1 MNILTPFSWLKEF
14 LDTEL
19 DAVGYAKAASLIG
32 NEAEHLLYPASA
44 LRGIVVGRVK
54 EIKRHPNAD
63 ALQIAMTDVGDG
75 KLKQIVCGG
84 ENLAEGQTVAV
95 ALPGARVK
103 WHGKEEVTLEETEVR
118 GQKSFGMICAAEEI
132 GFEKLANGKTIWDL
146 TAIVPDARPGDDL
159 AAALGLKD
167 EVVLDFEV
175 TTNRPDALSIVGQS
189 REGYAGS
196 LGRFDD
202 PFLKEPV
209 LPNEGTKI
217 VFKVENTE
225 HELCSRYMGV
235 VMDVEV
241 GPSPW
246 WMQRRLLLAGA
257 KPINNVVDVTNYVR
271 LELGQPLH
279 AFDYDHFEGG
289 KVVVRTANKSEI
301 FRALDGSEHRL
312 VEDMLVIADTK
323 RAVAIAGIMGGLDSG
338 VTVNTKRIMLEAATF
353 DALSIRKTWR
363 ALNLQSDS
371 QQLYEKGLSLEL
383 PAYGIARAVELLKEV
398 ANARV
403 ASTVADARASEE
415 ERQSFVLRP
424 KRTSALMGVSV
435 DSDIQRAL
443 LERLGFRLEAAGED
457 VWTARVPFWRAHDVE
472 ADVDLMEEIA
482 RLYGYHNLPSVL
494 PSGEIP
500 RRERDTLLDREG
512 EMKNLLSGIGLTEVY
527 ANSFVDPEDVLRAG
541 MNPSDALRVQ
551 NPLSEDQSLMRTSL
565 IPTMLR
571 TIADNQHVRDT
582 LRLFELQRVY
592 LPRSGDLPEERS
604 MLLLAL
610 SDAQGGE
617 NLFRYAKG
625 LLESLMNT
633 YRVQFELSRQDI
645 PHWAHPGRGA
655 SIRVGGEIVGTIA
668 QVHPLLLQAFDLE
681 MVPVLVELDFPLLE
695 PYLKLTPIYQES
707 AVFPVAHRDI
717 SLLVDETTEYESI
730 ERILKTTSTLMRS
743 LEVFDVYR
751 GSQIGEKKKSISM
764 HVAFGAN
771 DRTLTSEEID
781 GEMSA
786 IGRALLGE
794 LGVVVRE

>member
-1 MNILTPFSWLKEF
+1 MNILAPFSWLKEF

-75 KLKQIVCGG
+75 APKQIVCGG

-118 GQKSFGMICAAEEI
+118 GQKSFGMICAADEL

-146 TAIVPDARPGDDL
+146 SSLIPEAKPGDDL
-159 AAALGLKD
+159 ATALGLKG

-175 TTNRPDALSIVGQS
+175 TTNRPDALSIIGQA

-196 LGRFDD
+196 FGTFEE
-202 PFLKEPV
+202 PFLKQSV
-209 LPNEGTKI
+209 LPNGETKI

-279 AFDYDHFEGG
+279 AFDYERIEGG
-289 KVVVRTANKSEI
+289 KIVVRRAKQGEH
-301 FRALDGSEHRL
+301 FRALDETEHEL
-312 VEDMLVIADTK
+312 LADMLVIADAK
-323 RAVAIAGIMGGLDSG
+323 RAVAIAGIMGGFDSG
-338 VTVNTKRIMLEAATF
+338 VTVNTKRIILEAATF
-353 DALSIRKTWR
+353 NAQSIRKTWR

-403 ASTVADARASEE
+403 ASTVEDARASEDE
-415 ERQSFVLRP
+415 QQGFALRP

-443 LERLGFRLEAAGED
+443 LERLGFRLSAAGED

-512 EMKNLLSGIGLTEVY
+512 DIKDLLSGIGLTEVY

-541 MNPSDALRVQ
+541 MNPRDALRVQ
-551 NPLSEDQSLMRTSL
+551 NPLAEDQALMRTSL

-571 TIADNQHVRDT
+571 TIADNQRLRDT

-592 LPRSGDLPEERS
+592 RPRPGDLPEERS
-604 MLLLAL
+604 MLLLAV

-617 NLFRYAKG
+617 DLFRCAKG
-625 LLESLMNT
+625 LLERLMNT
-633 YRVQFELSRQDI
+633 YRVQFEFLRQDV
-645 PHWAHPGRGA
+645 PHWAHPGMGA

-681 MVPVLVELDFPLLE
+681 MVPVLVELDLPLLE
-695 PYLKLTPIYQES
+695 PYLKLAPTYQEPP
-707 AVFPVAHRDI
+707 VFPFAYRDI
-717 SLLVDETTEYESI
+717 SLLADEATTYEAIERVLKTASMLVRSI
-730 ERILKTTSTLMRS
+730 EA
-743 LEVFDVYR
+743 FDVYR
-751 GSQIGEKKKSISM
+751 GSQIGEEKKSLSM
-764 HVAFGAN
+764 HLTFGAD
-771 DRTLTSEEID
+771 DRTLTSKEVEE
-781 GEMSA
+781 EMSVIA
-786 IGRALLGE
+786 HALSEQLA
-794 LGVVVRE
+794 VAVRE

>member
-1 MNILTPFSWLKEF
+1 MNILTSFSWLKEF

-19 DAVGYAKAASLIG
+19 DAVGYAKAASLVG

-44 LRGIVVGRVK
+44 LRGMVVGRVR

-75 KLKQIVCGG
+75 APKQIVCGG

-118 GQKSFGMICAAEEI
+118 GQKSFGMICAADEL

-146 TAIVPDARPGDDL
+146 SSLIPEAKPGDDL
-159 AAALGLKD
+159 ATALGLKG

-175 TTNRPDALSIVGQS
+175 TTNRPDALSIIGQA

-196 LGRFDD
+196 LGTFDD
-202 PFLKEPV
+202 PFLKELV
-209 LPNEGTKI
+209 LPKGETKI
-217 VFKVENTE
+217 VFNVENTE
-225 HELCSRYMGV
+225 HKLCSRYMGV
-235 VMDVEV
+235 VMDVQV

-246 WMQRRLLLAGA
+246 WMQKRLLLAGA

-279 AFDYDHFEGG
+279 AFDYERIEGG
-289 KVVVRTANKSEI
+289 KIVVRRAKQGEH
-301 FRALDGSEHRL
+301 FRALDETEHEL
-312 VEDMLVIADTK
+312 SADMLVIADAK
-323 RAVAIAGIMGGLDSG
+323 RAVAIAGIMGGFDSG
-338 VTVNTKRIMLEAATF
+338 VTVNTKRIILEAATF
-353 DALSIRKTWR
+353 NAQSIRKTWR

-415 ERQSFVLRP
+415 ERQSFALRP

-494 PSGEIP
+494 PAGEIP

-541 MNPSDALRVQ
+541 MNPNDALRVQ
-551 NPLSEDQSLMRTSL
+551 SPLSEDQSLMRTSL

-571 TIADNQHVRDT
+571 TVHDNQHVRDV

-592 LPRSGDLPEERS
+592 LPRSDHLPEERS

-610 SDAQGGE
+610 SDVEGGE
-617 NLFRYAKG
+617 ELFRYAKG
-625 LLESLMNT
+625 LIERLMNT

-645 PHWAHPGRGA
+645 PHWAHTGRGA
-655 SIRVGGEIVGTIA
+655 SIRVGNEIVGTIA

-681 MVPVLVELDFPLLE
+681 MVPVLVELDLPLLE
-695 PYLKLTPIYQES
+695 PYLKLAPTYQEPP
-707 AVFPVAHRDI
+707 VFPFAYRDI
-717 SLLVDETTEYESI
+717 SLLADEATTYEAIERVLKTASMLVRSI
-730 ERILKTTSTLMRS
+730 EA
-743 LEVFDVYR
+743 FDVYR
-751 GSQIGEKKKSISM
+751 GSQIGEEKKSLSM
-764 HVAFGAN
+764 HLTFGA
-771 DRTLTSEEID
+771 DERTLTSKEVEE
-781 GEMSA
+781 EMSA
-786 IGRALLGE
+786 IARALSEQLA
-794 LGVVVRE
+794 VTVRE